1 MNEPNNVSGRI
12 PLDRQ
17 IKNKAGALRRAQ
29 LRADELARAL
39 DVASKLTPLD
49 RRWYRLPELQRQIAE
64 NRKAIQRHLADLA
77 KLRELRASGVTHRCA
92 ISRRTSRYRGNAT
105 TRAAQ
110 PVGAAG

>member
-1 MNEPNNVSGRI
+1 MNKPNNVSGRI

-17 IKNKAGALRRAQ
+17 IRNKVESLRRAR

-64 NRKAIQRHLADLA
+64 NRKAIQRHLDDLA
-77 KLRELRASGVTHRCA
+77 KLRELRSAGTVHRCP
-92 ISRRTSRYRGNAT
+92 ISRRTSRYRDNAT

-110 PVGAAG
+110 PEGAAG